1 MIEIKRITPDSSDAE
16 IAAEIN
22 NEAFPPLEHIDL
34 EEMFRMNEK
43 CDAGVFGFYDGEKL
57 VGFIWAVSN
66 ERCVYIFFLAIA
78 EQYRGGG
85 YGTQAIEALFRFY
98 ADRQVVLDFEEL
110 DPASENYAQR
120 VRRKDFYLR
129 CGFHETGR
137 YTLLGG
143 ERFEVVCNGGALD
156 AEGFLDLVLLIHEL
170 MPVYPGILL

>member
-1 MIEIKRITPDSSDAE
+1 MEKDLALSDC
-16 IAAEIN
+16 
-22 NEAFPPLEHIDL
+22 LLL
-34 EEMFRMNEK
+34 EELSVIEERDPVWFRSLSIHNVRNIILYEIR
-43 CDAGVFGFYDGEKL
+43 YQQTL

-78 EQYRGGG
+78 EQYRGRG
-85 YGTQAIEALFRFY
+85 YGTQAIDGLFRFY
-98 ADRQVVLDFEEL
+98 SDRQVVLDFEEL

-120 VRRKDFYLR
+120 VRRKNFYLR